1 MISLKYKAGTGICS
15 GVDKRKYTLTH
26 SDETGELFLTI
37 GKSYDYENIKYKLR
51 DEVLGSWEKEND
63 YYLLI
68 NLELDIDSDINR
80 TIKRNKMFRKYLKL
94 ALNSIIYGDR
104 LFFECNKELYEA
116 DIVVNFNSKFKE
128 YNVVENV
135 GKVKEYKCFD
145 WYGENNKEKFDIQ

>member
-1 MISLKYKAGTGICS
+1 MVSIKYKDGIGIYS

-51 DEVLGSWEKEND
+51 DEVLGSWEKEKD

-68 NLELDIDSDINR
+68 NLELDIDNDINR
-80 TIKRNKMFRKYLKL
+80 IIKRNKIFRKYLKL
-94 ALNSIIYGDR
+94 ALNSIVYGDK

-116 DIVVNFNSKFKE
+116 DIVVNFNSKFNE
-128 YNVVENV
+128 YNLVENV
-135 GKVKEYKCFD
+135 GKIKDYKLID
-145 WYGENNKEKFDIQ
+145 